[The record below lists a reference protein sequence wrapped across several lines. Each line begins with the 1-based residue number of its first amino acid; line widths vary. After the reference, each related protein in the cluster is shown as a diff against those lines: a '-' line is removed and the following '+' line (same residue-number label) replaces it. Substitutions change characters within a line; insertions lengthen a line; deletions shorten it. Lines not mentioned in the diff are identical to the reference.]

1 MSCSINPV
9 ALGIVA
15 LASLAPI
22 STGQAQLTGA
32 AATRIIEG
40 CAAHSR
46 AKGQSHAIA
55 VHDEGGHPVALL
67 RMEGNT
73 PGVTEFAVRKAVA
86 VGYWRFSTAGMA
98 DGARETPGFGDAP
111 HVVTVP
117 GGIPVYSAD
126 SLRFIGSVGVS
137 GEAPPDDVA
146 CAEAGVRAAA
156 LSLVRK
162 RAG

>member
-1 MSCSINPV
+1 MPSGINRV

-22 STGQAQLTGA
+22 STGQAQLTAA

-67 RMEGNT
+67 RMDGNI

-86 VGYWRFSTAGMA
+86 
-98 DGARETPGFGDAP
+98 
-111 HVVTVP
+111 
-117 GGIPVYSAD
+117 VYSAD

-137 GEAPPDDVA
+137 GEAPAADVA
-146 CAEAGVRAAA
+146 CAEAGARAVA
-156 LSLVRK
+156 LSLVCK